1 MALGPGD
8 LGARRWSQLDGG
20 GPVVLVPVG
29 SVEQHGPHLPLAT
42 DTVIARA
49 AAEVV
54 CDRVCAAGT
63 AAVVAPAIAYGA
75 SGEHE
80 GFPGTVSIGHEAL
93 RLLLVEYGRSACRWA
108 GGVVFVNGH
117 GGNVATLVE
126 AVALLRYEGRRVAW
140 TACTPPEGDAH
151 AGRTETS
158 LLLHLAPDT
167 VAVECAQ
174 AGATAPLADLLPAL
188 RRDGVRA
195 VAANGVLGDPAG
207 ASATEGARAFMAL
220 VDSVQ
225 DQVMALV
232 GADGPW
238 SPSAADR

>member
-1 MALGPGD
+1 MALDPAE

-20 GPVVLVPVG
+20 DPLVLVPVG
-29 SVEQHGPHLPLAT
+29 STEQHGPHLPLAT

-49 AAEVV
+49 VARAV
-54 CDRVCAAGT
+54 CDRVCAGGT
-63 AAVVAPAIAYGA
+63 AAVVAPSVAYGA

-80 GFPGTVSIGHEAL
+80 EFPGTVSIGHEAL

-108 GGVVFVNGH
+108 AGVVFVNGH
-117 GGNVATLVE
+117 GGNVATVVE
-126 AVALLRYEGRRVAW
+126 VVELLRYEGRRVAW

-167 VAVECAQ
+167 VAVERAEP
-174 AGATAPLADLLPAL
+174 GATAPLADLLPAL

-195 VAANGVLGDPAG
+195 VAANGVLGDPTG
-207 ASATEGARAFMAL
+207 ASATEGARVFTAL
-220 VDSVQ
+220 VDRVHN
-225 DQVMALV
+225 QVMAFV

-238 SPSAADR
+238 PPSAADR